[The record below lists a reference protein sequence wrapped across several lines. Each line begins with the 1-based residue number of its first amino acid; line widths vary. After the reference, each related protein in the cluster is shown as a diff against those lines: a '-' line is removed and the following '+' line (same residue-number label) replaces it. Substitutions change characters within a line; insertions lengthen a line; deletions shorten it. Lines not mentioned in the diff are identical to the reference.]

1 MIFRLA
7 IKLSIDIVRPSKWSL
22 LHRNFDPMFK
32 LLVLLVSAIPILLFL
47 KNMFFSRSERFKKA
61 SADLKRQIDYLV
73 WTILILVGLGILY
86 SLFKLIWGA
95 H

>member
-7 IKLSIDIVRPSKWSL
+7 IKLSIDIVRLAKWSL
-22 LHRNFDPMFK
+22 SHRNPMFK

-73 WTILILVGLGILY
+73 WTILVLVGLGILY
-86 SLFKLIWGA
+86 SLFKLIWGS